1 MLENHPEDLLV
12 SLVKLLIQL
21 LLFTLWP
28 CEIFIWHF
36 DRIDRIDRCNRRYC
50 IVSVLHQNEG
60 GIGKSISSAL
70 EIFLGR
76 GFCTPRPSGF
86 PSGFALGK
94 SLGSRGAKPTASE
107 NLSDFPRP
115 SRFPSGFALGKSL
128 GSREIGRRGWIS
140 QYLPRLGGARIQS
153 TLVKRCTIV
162 HNATNHSAK
171 LQVWRLTYSSTLG
184 RRSTGVHNAPIQLLK
199 LDILEA
205 TLCCAT
211 ENHNRVLH
219 VTSFFSN

>member
-1 MLENHPEDLLV
+1 M
-12 SLVKLLIQL
+12 
-21 LLFTLWP
+21 
-28 CEIFIWHF
+28 
-36 DRIDRIDRCNRRYC
+36 
-50 IVSVLHQNEG
+50 SVLHQDSG
-60 GIGKSISSAL
+60 GIGKSIPSAL

-153 TLVKRCTIV
+153 QLFLLSSPAIASV
-162 HNATNHSAK
+162 HLQVFLPKLKLKPK
-171 LQVWRLTYSSTLG
+171 LQ
-184 RRSTGVHNAPIQLLK
+184 
-199 LDILEA
+199 
-205 TLCCAT
+205 
-211 ENHNRVLH
+211 
-219 VTSFFSN
+219 